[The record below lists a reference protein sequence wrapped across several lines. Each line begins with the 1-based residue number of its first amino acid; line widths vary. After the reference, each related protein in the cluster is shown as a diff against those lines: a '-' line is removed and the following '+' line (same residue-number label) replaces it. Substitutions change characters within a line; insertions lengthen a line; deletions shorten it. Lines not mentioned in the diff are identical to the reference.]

1 MAEKFNAAD
10 RHKLAAT
17 GVARP
22 DGSYP
27 IRDQQDLDNA
37 VKDWIRT
44 GRSLSVKGWIDKR
57 AKALDLEMPTTAAPV
72 KQTDEL
78 DIAKARNQAADAVA
92 K

>member
-1 MAEKFNAAD
+1 MADRLNAAA

-27 IRDQQDLDNA
+27 IANQTDLDNA

-44 GRSLSVKGWIDKR
+44 GRSLAVKSWIDKR
-57 AKALDLEMPTTAAPV
+57 AKALDLEVPAAANAP
-72 KQTDEL
+72 KQTDEM
-78 DIAKARNQAADAVA
+78 DIAKAKTAA